1 MSKRCKDVRHIFGIS
16 ARYAPFHLAPYAY
29 PLASARMR
37 SPSHP
42 LLSPGA
48 AILPSARPTCPH
60 PVRRPGRC
68 DGPRQSG
75 ARPPVLPV
83 HPHPSDSISSTRR
96 NRRDSGGHM
105 ESAYASTFLT
115 SLEPVQAATIL
126 RDRVAS
132 NRAIA
137 EDLAEW
143 FREYQTIEQGYC
155 RSLGKLASR
164 LPTMDISHMGYNSSQ
179 HARYDR
185 ANRLSE

>member
-1 MSKRCKDVRHIFGIS
+1 
-16 ARYAPFHLAPYAY
+16 
-29 PLASARMR
+29 
-37 SPSHP
+37 
-42 LLSPGA
+42 
-48 AILPSARPTCPH
+48 
-60 PVRRPGRC
+60 
-68 DGPRQSG
+68 
-75 ARPPVLPV
+75 
-83 HPHPSDSISSTRR
+83 
-96 NRRDSGGHM
+96 M